1 MFFKS
6 LKEVCKLLLHL
17 RHPEIYRQLGISPP
31 HGFLLVGPPGCGKSL
46 VANAIAGE
54 LDLPYFRIAATEVV
68 SGISGESEEKL
79 RKLFRV
85 AKVS

>member
-1 MFFKS
+1 M
-6 LKEVCKLLLHL
+6 LLHL

-31 HGFLLVGPPGCGKSL
+31 RGFLLSGPPGCGKSL
-46 VANAIAGE
+46 IADAIAGE
-54 LDLPYFRIAATEVV
+54 LDLPYFKLAATEIV

-79 RKLFRV
+79 RKLFHV